1 MEKEIDNILED
12 FHLGKIDLLEVRK
25 KLLVLYDVRNS
36 ASEESL
42 TDECKPGTHDWDYNI
57 NPYQKTCKKCNVRY
71 LA

>member
-36 ASEESL
+36 ASE
-42 TDECKPGTHDWDYNI
+42 
-57 NPYQKTCKKCNVRY
+57 
-71 LA
+71 